1 MSTNVSKQKRKDLTD
16 KIKAIHKY
24 IASAKP
30 DENIHNFLVW
40 LSEIEKELNTKKFG
54 LVFEEHREAIDDTL
68 ETHTPVLTENKK
80 LFIDNGGQVNFLIEG
95 DNLAAL
101 KLLLKTHKGKIDVIY
116 IDPPYNT
123 GAKDWKY
130 DNDYVDKNDTFR
142 HSKWL
147 SFLNKRLIIAKKLLS
162 ESGIICVTIDDY
174 ECPNLWLLM
183 SNIFDYEN
191 HLGTVVIRNNP
202 KGRMTERKFS
212 LIHEYAIF
220 FGKSQYSEIKK
231 LQVAPSEKTHN
242 YKQDNEGNWYLP
254 VNLRKQ
260 GIDSNAI
267 NRKGEISHRYYPIYY
282 NPKTGAVSTEQKYS
296 ITIEPI
302 DSNGEKRIWRRA
314 KEVIDEMFKNGDLW
328 VKKIK
333 NNYQVYYKFKGG
345 LDGKRPQTIWTE
357 AHFSASDY
365 GTKILDTILGK
376 RELFQFPKA
385 PEAVKQSILS
395 MSNNKKAI
403 ILDFF
408 AGSGTTGQ
416 AVLELNKKDDGNRDF
431 ILCTNNENSI
441 CRDVTYE
448 RIKRVIKKESY
459 PASLKYYKIDY
470 IPISDKIY
478 YEYADE
484 LLEHIRELVELE
496 NALNFTGNDKI
507 AIVLTDEELAEFVS
521 SIKKHKN
528 CRKIYRAHNV
538 LVSGK
543 QREVLKNTKIKIIVI
558 PDYYYGELET

>member
-1 MSTNVSKQKRKDLTD
+1 MN
-16 KIKAIHKY
+16 
-24 IASAKP
+24 
-30 DENIHNFLVW
+30 NN
-40 LSEIEKELNTKKFG
+40 
-54 LVFEEHREAIDDTL
+54 
-68 ETHTPVLTENKK
+68 
-80 LFIDNGGQVNFLIEG
+80 
-95 DNLAAL
+95 
-101 KLLLKTHKGKIDVIY
+101 
-116 IDPPYNT
+116 
-123 GAKDWKY
+123 
-130 DNDYVDKNDTFR
+130 
-142 HSKWL
+142 
-147 SFLNKRLIIAKKLLS
+147 
-162 ESGIICVTIDDY
+162 
-174 ECPNLWLLM
+174 
-183 SNIFDYEN
+183 FDYEN
-191 HLGTVVIRNNP
+191 HLGTVIIRNNP

-220 FGKSQYSEIKK
+220 FGKGQHSEIKK
-231 LQVAPSEKTHN
+231 LQVDPSEKTHN

-267 NRKGEISHRYYPIYY
+267 NRKGEVSHRYYPIYY
-282 NPKTGAVSTEQKYS
+282 NPKTGAVSTEQKHS

-314 KEVIDEMFKNGDLW
+314 KEVIDEMYKNGDIW

-333 NNYQVYYKFKGG
+333 NEYQVYYKFKGG

-365 GTKILDTILGK
+365 GTKTLDSILGK
-376 RELFQFPKA
+376 REQFQFPKA

-395 MSNNKKAI
+395 MSNNKKTI

-416 AVLELNKKDDGNRDF
+416 AVLELNKEDDGDRHF
-431 ILCTNNENSI
+431 ILCTNNENNI

-448 RIKRVIKKESY
+448 RIKRVIKREKY

-470 IPISDKIY
+470 IPISDRLY

-496 NALNFTGNDKI
+496 NAINFLGNDKI
-507 AIVLTDEELAEFVS
+507 AIVLTDEELDGFVKN
-521 SIKKHKN
+521 IKKNKN
-528 CRKIYRAHNV
+528 CRKLYRAHNV
-538 LVSGK
+538 LVSAEQK
-543 QREVLKNTKIKIIVI
+543 EKLKSAKVKVNVI
-558 PDYYYGELET
+558 PDYYYGDMEI

>member
-24 IASAKP
+24 ISTVKP
-30 DENIHNFLVW
+30 DENTQQFLVW

-54 LVFEEHREAIDDTL
+54 LVFEEHRESIDDTL
-68 ETHTPVLTENKK
+68 ETHTPVLTENIK

-101 KLLLKTHKGKIDVIY
+101 QLLQKTHKGKIDVIY

-130 DNDYVDKNDTFR
+130 DNNFVDKNDTFR

-147 SFLNKRLIIAKKLLS
+147 SFLNKRLKIAKNLLS

-183 SNIFDYEN
+183 NNNFDYEN

-267 NRKGEISHRYYPIYY
+267 NKKGEVSHRYYPIYY
-282 NPKTGAVSTEQKYS
+282 NPKTGSVSTEQKYS

-314 KEVIDEMFKNGDLW
+314 KEVIDEMYKNGDIW

-333 NNYQVYYKFKGG
+333 NEYQVYYKFKGG

-365 GTKILDTILGK
+365 GTKILDSILGK
-376 RELFQFPKA
+376 REQFQFPKA

-416 AVLELNKKDDGNRDF
+416 AVLELNKEDGGNRNF

-448 RIKRVIKKESY
+448 RIKRVIKKEKY

-496 NALNFTGNDKI
+496 NAINFTGNEKI
-507 AIVLTDEELAEFVS
+507 AIVLTDEDLAEFVA
-521 SIKKHKN
+521 SIKKHNN
-528 CRKIYRAHNV
+528 CRKLYRAHNV

-543 QREVLKNTKIKIIVI
+543 QREALKNAKIKIIVI

>member
-24 IASAKP
+24 ISTVKP
-30 DENIHNFLVW
+30 DENTQQFLVW

-54 LVFEEHREAIDDTL
+54 LVFEEHRESIDDTL
-68 ETHTPVLTENKK
+68 ETHTPVLTENIK

-95 DNLAAL
+95 DNLAVL
-101 KLLLKTHKGKIDVIY
+101 QLLQKTHKGKIDVIY

-130 DNDYVDKNDTFR
+130 DNNFVDKNDTFR

-147 SFLNKRLIIAKKLLS
+147 SFLNKRLKIAKNLLS

-183 SNIFDYEN
+183 NNNFDYEN

-267 NRKGEISHRYYPIYY
+267 NKKGEVSHRYYPIYY
-282 NPKTGAVSTEQKYS
+282 NPKTGSVSTEQKYS

-314 KEVIDEMFKNGDLW
+314 KEVIDEMYKNGDIW

-333 NNYQVYYKFKGG
+333 NEYQVYYKFKGG

-365 GTKILDTILGK
+365 GTKILDSILGK
-376 RELFQFPKA
+376 REQFQFPKA

-416 AVLELNKKDDGNRDF
+416 AVLELNKEDGGNRNF

-448 RIKRVIKKESY
+448 RIKRVIKKEKY

-496 NALNFTGNDKI
+496 NAINFTGNEKI
-507 AIVLTDEELAEFVS
+507 AIVLTDEDLAEFVA

-528 CRKIYRAHNV
+528 CRKLYRAHNV

-543 QREVLKNTKIKIIVI
+543 QREALKNAKIKIIVI